1 MAVTNPRLCEAMNM
15 LSLGQQRPL
24 IRRELSRRIGYTNG
38 LHDIFRFSRTVS
50 YLHQIAPASAP
61 ALRAVVLE
69 EEEVK
74 GVKYADGVIE
84 VAGAL
89 GLIAKVGAKLTLA
102 DRGYALHAVQQMD
115 HPTEPR
121 KALLLNTIIDS
132 DGDATLNLLDLIA
145 KASPPELLG
154 PLLMERL
161 LNVLQFRE
169 EWTTNHVQDKLA
181 KDVVLQDLSDA
192 RERLQQAIDLNRK
205 QARSWSSYRESKRL
219 SPEQRIA
226 RFYDHTVRPRRGWLK
241 DLGCL
246 VQTGRGQYEATANG
260 VRLLDSLGDTICY
273 ANSTFVLPFSVEVM
287 ELLGVVEVENADEL
301 LWRATAGFFKEEP
314 STLSLSSADSFRLV
328 KEIYPHVKLHVFNEA
343 TVESIYYVIAARLA
357 VDGEHLDKQTF
368 EKLIDLTCNRYSE
381 RMYRLRQRHGGSGY
395 IAMRGNL
402 G

>member
-69 EEEVK
+69 KEDIR

-84 VAGAL
+84 VAVAL
-89 GLIAKVGAKLTLA
+89 GLIAKVGSKLTLS

-115 HPTEPR
+115 HSAEPR
-121 KALLLNTIIDS
+121 RALLLNAILDS

-145 KASPPELLG
+145 NASPPELLG
-154 PLLMERL
+154 PLLVERL

-169 EWTTNHVQDKLA
+169 DWTTNHVEGKLA
-181 KDVVLQDLSDA
+181 RDVVLHDLSDA
-192 RERLQQAIDLNRK
+192 RERLQQAVDLNRK
-205 QARSWSSYRESKRL
+205 QARSWSSYREGRGL
-219 SPEQRIA
+219 SPEQRIT
-226 RFYDHTVRPRRGWLK
+226 RFYDHTVQPRRGWLK

-246 VQTGRGQYEATANG
+246 EQTGRGQYEATASG
-260 VRLLDSLGDTICY
+260 LRLLASLGDTIGDS
-273 ANSTFVLPFSVEVM
+273 NSTFALPFSVAVM
-287 ELLGVVEVENADEL
+287 KLLGVVEVENSDEL
-301 LWRATAGFFKEEP
+301 LWRATARFFKEEP
-314 STLSLSSADSFRLV
+314 SSFSLSSAESFQLI
-328 KEIYPHVKLHVFNEA
+328 KGIYPHVKLHVFNEA
-343 TVESIYYVIAARLA
+343 TVESIYHVIAARLA
-357 VDGEHLDKQTF
+357 VDGEHIDKQTF
-368 EKLIDLTCNRYSE
+368 EKQIDLICNEYSE
-381 RMYRLRQRHGGSGY
+381 SMYRLRQRYGGSGY
-395 IAMRGNL
+395 IAIKGNL